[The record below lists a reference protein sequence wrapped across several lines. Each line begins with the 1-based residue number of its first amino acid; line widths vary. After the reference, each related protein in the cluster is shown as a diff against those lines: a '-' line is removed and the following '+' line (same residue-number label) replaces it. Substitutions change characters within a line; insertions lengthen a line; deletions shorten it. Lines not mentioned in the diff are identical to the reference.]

1 MQKDLQAFEQLKELA
16 SGKNRPR
23 VQWLSLEEKKSV
35 ERKTE
40 TARCSSSNGSSG
52 RVSSSGS
59 SSSSIICSSSSS
71 SSSRSSSGSSRSSSS
86 SSGSGSSSNSGS
98 SGKTLKSSFLQ
109 ETGKKD
115 DRILEAQTDQSLRNL
130 SQARLRA
137 LLAAQKR
144 LAESPLFKRLPD
156 GGAKILKK
164 MVQIQAALD
173 FVVHV
178 DALVLGL
185 EVNMGQL
192 HLDEKADGKQQL
204 EVDDMFRDSVA
215 RKVQRAQRARMPY
228 SQASLAVSMTPDG
241 AFPGVNPKYRS
252 GAPKFL
258 TFAEAEELNRASRRA
273 IALQEK
279 EQPSAV
285 MGSQGSAFR
294 TAHWHQPDVDFSS
307 EKYREPTSDFDDE
320 EEEPAESEQE
330 EEDEVEE
337 EENEG
342 DPPAFMHLR
351 PVSLAE
357 MLA

>member
-16 SGKNRPR
+16 SGKNRPH
-23 VQWLSLEEKKSV
+23 VQWLSLEEKRGA

-40 TARCSSSNGSSG
+40 TARCGSNGSS
-52 RVSSSGS
+52 VSSQNNSN
-59 SSSSIICSSSSS
+59 
-71 SSSRSSSGSSRSSSS
+71 SRSNGC
-86 SSGSGSSSNSGS
+86 SSNSS
-98 SGKTLKSSFLQ
+98 CKTSKSSFLQ

-137 LLAAQKR
+137 LLAAQER
-144 LAESPLFKRLPD
+144 LAESPMCKRLPD

-164 MVQIQAALD
+164 MVQIQEALD

-178 DALVLGL
+178 DALVLVL

-192 HLDEKADGKQQL
+192 RLDEKADGKQQL
-204 EVDDMFRDSVA
+204 EVDVKFRDSVA
-215 RKVQRAQRARMPY
+215 KKVQLAQRARMPY
-228 SQASLAVSMTPDG
+228 SQASLAVSMTPNG

-258 TFAEAEELNRASRRA
+258 TLAEAEELNRASRRA

-285 MGSQGSAFR
+285 IGSQGSAFR

-307 EKYREPTSDFDDE
+307 EQYREPTSDFDDE
-320 EEEPAESEQE
+320 EEDAEESDKQDE
-330 EEDEVEE
+330 EVDEEE

-351 PVSLAE
+351 PTSLAE